1 MIPTGTPKAKANFW
15 HTLTLSTRKCEEQN
29 GLETHVVH
37 TLNDAHSS
45 CSESLPAWSHG
56 GRATLGRRDAVELT
70 R

>member
-1 MIPTGTPKAKANFW
+1 MIPTGTPKAKADSW
-15 HTLTLSTRKCEEQN
+15 HTLTLSIRKCEEQN

-45 CSESLPAWSHG
+45 SGENGACMACTMSS
-56 GRATLGRRDAVELT
+56 RRHQAVELT

>member
-45 CSESLPAWSHG
+45 CSEGLPRNR